1 MSESSKPVN
10 TLILMHKEDF
20 EDVIKQMSL
29 RWEDHPVFPGWTE
42 FSHKGYYHMKREGHT
57 KAYDDG
63 NKNQKVRDL

>member
-1 MSESSKPVN
+1 M
-10 TLILMHKEDF
+10 
-20 EDVIKQMSL
+20 IKQMSL